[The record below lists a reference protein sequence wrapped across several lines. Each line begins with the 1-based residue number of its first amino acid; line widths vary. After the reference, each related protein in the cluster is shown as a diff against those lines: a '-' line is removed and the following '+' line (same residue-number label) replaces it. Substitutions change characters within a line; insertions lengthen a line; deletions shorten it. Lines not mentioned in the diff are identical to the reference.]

1 MLNLS
6 ITNAHLIEKH
16 VCRMPLTKY
25 EFFYLFKK
33 IGERPNMIPL
43 EIKDFHCNCQ
53 LFVIELYESHLAN
66 MLSSYSL

>member
-1 MLNLS
+1 M
-6 ITNAHLIEKH
+6 I
-16 VCRMPLTKY
+16 
-25 EFFYLFKK
+25 FFFLFKK
-33 IGERPNMIPL
+33 IGERRNMIPS